1 LFLKG
6 YRCWP
11 TDACLEKVNFSV
23 KAEGAIRLWSDPTN
37 WPNNTVPKEGDDVHV
52 EVGWNMHYDL
62 NHTMQGNDTPPVFKL
77 VRVNGNLTIAND
89 GADKH
94 FRCKHLFI
102 RNGEFHVGTK
112 DKPFEANFTL
122 GLYGEKNAETIVY
135 TNAVEAG
142 NKNIANLNKMHM
154 YGKPRANKMSRL
166 TKEVL
171 KGATSF
177 FVEPGLDWVVGDRLA
192 IFPTSYNQH
201 AVDDL
206 IWITAYDN
214 ATGEVTVNNTIQYYH
229 FGRATSTGDLYNG
242 VDIRAEVVLLTR
254 NVKIVGE
261 DIESWGGQIV
271 TGFALDD
278 VIFRYGQT
286 YLDNVEIFNCSQI
299 DTEKAA
305 LRWEN
310 NVMGH
315 SSVTNSV
322 IHHGLSW
329 AVNIKNS

>member
-1 LFLKG
+1 MKG

-278 VIFRYGQT
+278 VIFRYG
-286 YLDNVEIFNCSQI
+286 
-299 DTEKAA
+299 
-305 LRWEN
+305 
-310 NVMGH
+310 
-315 SSVTNSV
+315 
-322 IHHGLSW
+322 
-329 AVNIKNS
+329 